1 MPNIAALA
9 LTVGSKTVDYV
20 PAGTQNGDKP
30 SLWTTVG
37 STLSL
42 DQQNTL
48 SHSVTQGTSNRSVR
62 IRGVIKK
69 VSTAEGIDVVSG
81 ISGFDVKFTFPK
93 VTIAEDRGDVIDTL
107 IAYLTAQRGVLVATE
122 VMY

>member
-1 MPNIAALA
+1 MPNIVTLP
-9 LTVGSKTVDYV
+9 LTVGSQTVNYV

-37 STLSL
+37 PTLSL

-62 IRGVIKK
+62 VRGVIKK
-69 VSTAEGIDVVSG
+69 VSSAEGIDVVSG

-93 VTIAEDRGDVIDTL
+93 VTCGL
-107 IAYLTAQRGVLVATE
+107 S
-122 VMY
+122 

>member
-1 MPNIAALA
+1 MPNIASLP
-9 LTVGSKTVDYV
+9 LTVGSQTVEYV

-62 IRGVIKK
+62 VRGVIKK
-69 VSTAEGIDVVSG
+69 VSLAEGISVVSG

-93 VTIAEDRGDVIDTL
+93 VTIAEDRGEVIDTL
-107 IAYLTAQRGVLVATE
+107 IAYLQSQRDILISTE

>member
-9 LTVGSKTVDYV
+9 LTVGSKTVEYV
-20 PAGTQNGDKP
+20 PAGTQNGEKP

-62 IRGVIKK
+62 VRGVIKK
-69 VSTAEGIDVVSG
+69 VSSVEGIDVVSG
-81 ISGFDVKFTFPK
+81 ISGFDIKLTFPK
-93 VTIAEDRGDVIDTL
+93 VTIKEDREEVIDTL
-107 IAYLTAQRGVLVATE
+107 IAYLTSQRDVLVATE

>member
-1 MPNIAALA
+1 MPNIATLT
-9 LTVGSKTVDYV
+9 LTVGSNTVDYV

-37 STLSL
+37 PTLSL

-62 IRGVIKK
+62 VRGVIKK
-69 VSTAEGIDVVSG
+69 ISSVEGIDVVSG
-81 ISGFDVKFTFPK
+81 ISGFDAKFTFPK
-93 VTIAEDRGDVIDTL
+93 VTVMADRGEVIDTL
-107 IAYLTAQRGVLVATE
+107 IAYLQSQRDVLIATE